1 MAELGNAEHTQPD
14 VYAGH
19 GTANGSYRKRAIPE
33 LQASLYDKM
42 RSGLPPGD
50 GMVVIVP
57 LAEQPA

>member
-33 LQASLYDKM
+33 L
-42 RSGLPPGD
+42 
-50 GMVVIVP
+50 
-57 LAEQPA
+57 